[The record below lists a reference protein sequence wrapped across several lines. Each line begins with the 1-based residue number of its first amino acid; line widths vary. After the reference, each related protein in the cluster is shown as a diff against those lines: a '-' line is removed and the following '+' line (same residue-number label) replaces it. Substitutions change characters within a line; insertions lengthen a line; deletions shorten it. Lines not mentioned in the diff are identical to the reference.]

1 MPEVPYEREQLALAD
16 RHIAEG
22 EARLARQRRL
32 VEQMAE
38 QGQDTA
44 EAKRMLRDFE
54 AVLEQFHV
62 HRRLILD
69 AIARG

>member
-1 MPEVPYEREQLALAD
+1 
-16 RHIAEG
+16 
-22 EARLARQRRL
+22 
-32 VEQMAE
+32 MAE

-54 AVLEQFHV
+54 VVLEQFHA